1 MLTLTSALQKIK
13 AISHISK
20 KYERRITL
28 NIEGKTVQATF
39 AAAISAV
46 IYYLGIV
53 SIPIIMLICAMI
65 IDYITGMLAAS
76 YNSELSSKK
85 GIKGIVK
92 KVGYLA
98 LVLASMII
106 DWLISQGLQQININ
120 MNYSVF
126 FAVLVTVW
134 LIINELISVLENISR
149 MGVPIPNFLKKII
162 NKLKMTVDKGDGE
175 NDG

>member
-1 MLTLTSALQKIK
+1 MQNKELQ
-13 AISHISK
+13 
-20 KYERRITL
+20 
-28 NIEGKTVQATF
+28 VF
-39 AAAISAV
+39 ISAAFAGLL
-46 IYYLGIV
+46 YYLGIV

-76 YNSELSSKK
+76 YNSELSSQK

-120 MNYSVF
+120 LHYSVF
-126 FAVLVTVW
+126 FAVLVAVW
-134 LIINELISVLENISR
+134 LIINELISTLENLSR

>member
-1 MLTLTSALQKIK
+1 MQNKELQIFISTAL
-13 AISHISK
+13 AG
-20 KYERRITL
+20 L
-28 NIEGKTVQATF
+28 L
-39 AAAISAV
+39 
-46 IYYLGIV
+46 YYLGIV
-53 SIPIIMLICAMI
+53 AVPVIILLIAMV
-65 IDYITGMLAAS
+65 IDYITGMSSAW

-98 LVLASMII
+98 LVFVAMIV
-106 DWLISQGLQQININ
+106 DWLIFQGLQQINVNI
-120 MNYSVF
+120 NYSVF
-126 FAVLVTVW
+126 FAVLVAVW
-134 LIINELISVLENISR
+134 LIINELISTLENLSR

>member
-1 MLTLTSALQKIK
+1 MQNKELQVFVSA
-13 AISHISK
+13 A
-20 KYERRITL
+20 
-28 NIEGKTVQATF
+28 F
-39 AAAISAV
+39 AGLL
-46 IYYLGIV
+46 YYLGIV

-65 IDYITGMLAAS
+65 IDYVTGMLAAS

-120 MNYSVF
+120 LHYSVF

-134 LIINELISVLENISR
+134 LIINELISVLENLSR
-149 MGVPIPNFLKKII
+149 IGVPIPNFMKKLINRLKT
-162 NKLKMTVDKGDGE
+162 TVDESEGDKS
-175 NDG
+175 DG

>member
-1 MLTLTSALQKIK
+1 MQNKELQ
-13 AISHISK
+13 
-20 KYERRITL
+20 
-28 NIEGKTVQATF
+28 VF
-39 AAAISAV
+39 ISAAFAGLL
-46 IYYLGIV
+46 YYLGVV

-85 GIKGIVK
+85 GIRGIVK

-106 DWLISQGLQQININ
+106 DWLISQGLQQINVDLH
-120 MNYSVF
+120 YSVF

-134 LIINELISVLENISR
+134 LIINELISVLENLSR
-149 MGVPIPNFLKKII
+149 IGVPIPNFMKKLINRLKT
-162 NKLKMTVDKGDGE
+162 TVDESEGDKS
-175 NDG
+175 DG